1 MSANAD
7 VLRSS
12 EMMGS
17 RAEEMPIQ
25 QDEVFCAT
33 NDWNR
38 EEFAREQIRGL
49 VQRVFFAS
57 GGRPVTQVVFS
68 AAEPQTDVASICDQV
83 GWALALE
90 TSAHIAVVG
99 RASYPIM
106 ARAGET
112 VEDDPWYPGR
122 AAIKSSPIKS
132 SPIKSS
138 PIKSWSTQ
146 TAVNLWRVPGLGR
159 REWGEE
165 SGTGRYWASWLA
177 ELRKEFEYAV
187 VQGPVA
193 GISSEAAL
201 LGQLTDG
208 IILVVGAHSTR
219 RATAR
224 KIKET
229 LEGAQSRLLGTVL
242 SERRFPVP
250 EGIYR
255 RL

>member
-7 VLRSS
+7 VLRYS

-17 RAEEMPIQ
+17 QAQEPAQLEISWG
-25 QDEVFCAT
+25 T
-33 NDWNR
+33 NDWSP
-38 EEFAREQIRGL
+38 EDFAREQIRGL
-49 VQRVFFAS
+49 VRRVFFAS

-68 AAEPQTDVASICDQV
+68 AAEPHTEVASICDQV
-83 GWALALE
+83 GQALALE

-99 RASYPIM
+99 REP
-106 ARAGET
+106 RAGE
-112 VEDDPWYPGR
+112 VVRERSCDAGR
-122 AAIKSSPIKS
+122 VAIKSSVESRSIKS
-132 SPIKSS
+132 SSIKSS
-138 PIKSWSTQ
+138 LIKSWSTQ
-146 TAVNLWRVPGLGR
+146 TAVNLWRVPGFGL

-165 SGTGRYWASWLA
+165 SGTGRYWLSCLA
-177 ELRKEFEYAV
+177 ELRNEFEYAV
-187 VQGPVA
+187 IEGPAA
-193 GISSEAAL
+193 GISSEAGL

-208 IILVVGAHSTR
+208 IILVLGAHSTR

-229 LEGAQSRLLGTVL
+229 LEAAQSRILGTVL

-250 EGIYR
+250 ERIYR

>member
-12 EMMGS
+12 ELMGS
-17 RAEEMPIQ
+17 RAQEAPIQ
-25 QDEVFCAT
+25 QDDICCAT
-33 NDWNR
+33 NDWSR
-38 EEFAREQIRGL
+38 DDFAREQIRGL

-68 AAEPQTDVASICDQV
+68 AAEPHTDVASICDQV

-99 RASYPIM
+99 RASCSIN
-106 ARAGET
+106 AVAGET
-112 VEDDPWYPGR
+112 VEDDPWRAGR
-122 AAIKSSPIKS
+122 AA
-132 SPIKSS
+132 
-138 PIKSWSTQ
+138 IKSWSTQ
-146 TAVNLWRVPGLGR
+146 TAANLWRVPGLGR

-165 SGTGRYWASWLA
+165 SGTGRYWASWLG

-193 GISSEAAL
+193 GISNEAGL

-229 LEGAQSRLLGTVL
+229 LEGAQSRILGTVL
-242 SERRFPVP
+242 SKRRFPVP
-250 EGIYR
+250 ERIYR

>member
-1 MSANAD
+1 MSANAE

-12 EMMGS
+12 ELMGS
-17 RAEEMPIQ
+17 RAREAPIQ
-25 QDEVFCAT
+25 QVEVFCAT
-33 NDWNR
+33 NEWNR
-38 EEFAREQIRGL
+38 EDFAREQIRGL

-68 AAEPQTDVASICDQV
+68 AAEPRTDVASICDQV

-99 RASYPIM
+99 RASCPEN
-106 ARAGET
+106 AGVEET
-112 VEDDPWYPGR
+112 VRDYPLCAGR
-122 AAIKSSPIKS
+122 AAIKSWS
-132 SPIKSS
+132 S
-138 PIKSWSTQ
+138 Q
-146 TAVNLWRVPGLGR
+146 TAVNLWRVPGFAGR
-159 REWGEE
+159 ECGEE

-177 ELRKEFEYAV
+177 ELRREFEYAV
-187 VQGPVA
+187 IQGPVA
-193 GISSEAAL
+193 GISSEAGL
-201 LGQLTDG
+201 VGQLTDG

-250 EGIYR
+250 ERIYR

>member
-1 MSANAD
+1 MSASAD

-12 EMMGS
+12 EVMGS
-17 RAEEMPIQ
+17 RAPGIG
-25 QDEVFCAT
+25 EVEVSCAT
-33 NDWNR
+33 NSWNR
-38 EEFAREQIRGL
+38 EDFAREQIRGL

-57 GGRPVTQVVFS
+57 GGRPVTEVVFS
-68 AAEPQTDVASICDQV
+68 AAEPHTDVGSICDQV

-99 RASYPIM
+99 RER
-106 ARAGET
+106 RAGGI
-112 VEDDPWYPGR
+112 VRDDPWLGGR
-122 AAIKSSPIKS
+122 AAIKS
-132 SPIKSS
+132 
-138 PIKSWSTQ
+138 WSRQ
-146 TAVNLWRVPGLGR
+146 TAVNLWRVPGFAGR
-159 REWGEE
+159 ECNEE
-165 SGTGRYWASWLA
+165 SGTGRYWALWLA
-177 ELRKEFEYAV
+177 ELRNEFEYVV
-187 VQGPVA
+187 VQGPAA
-193 GISSEAAL
+193 GISGEAAL

-229 LEGAQSRLLGTVL
+229 LEGSQSRLLGTVL

-250 EGIYR
+250 ERIYQ